1 MLQSNKVNSGH
12 SVNEFISQLLITV
25 LKKKKKMQGIT
36 CEMMQISNFK
46 TGYFVLQ
53 PGSVQICHKDFFTV
67 MKQRRKTAWEKIL
80 NTFCE
85 GILKVY

>member
-1 MLQSNKVNSGH
+1 
-12 SVNEFISQLLITV
+12 
-25 LKKKKKMQGIT
+25 
-36 CEMMQISNFK
+36 MMQISNFK